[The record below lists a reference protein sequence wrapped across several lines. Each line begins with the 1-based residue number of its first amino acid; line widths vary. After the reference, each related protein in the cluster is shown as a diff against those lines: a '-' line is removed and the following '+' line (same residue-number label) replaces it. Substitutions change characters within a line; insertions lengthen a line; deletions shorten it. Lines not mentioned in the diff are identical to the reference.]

1 MGKDKPKQ
9 LGTVLNSMGELK
21 MPAPERSDG
30 MKRVKVAPEDPW
42 PNNRNT
48 RHRACRGVDGRD
60 GAEAGP
66 S

>member
-30 MKRVKVAPEDPW
+30 MKRV
-42 PNNRNT
+42 
-48 RHRACRGVDGRD
+48 RADQ
-60 GAEAGP
+60 ENL
-66 S
+66 